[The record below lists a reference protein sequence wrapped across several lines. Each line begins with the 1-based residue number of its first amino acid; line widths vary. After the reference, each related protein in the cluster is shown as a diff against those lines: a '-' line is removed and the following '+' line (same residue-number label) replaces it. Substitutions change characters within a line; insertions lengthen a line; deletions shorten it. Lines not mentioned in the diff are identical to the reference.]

1 MKTKYS
7 ITETF
12 LYAMVILT
20 FISVGLVGYFWITY
34 EYKRFKKEKI
44 TLKEE
49 YFAAQKQLIKNET
62 KKVIDYI
69 AFKRSQAEERLRRLR
84 SKGVTQNQQYTEDL
98 ISQIKSEV
106 LSRIDTIKFGDGGY
120 IFAGQWD
127 GLSLTNPA
135 KGRNMIAVTDANGVK
150 IVQELI
156 RVARSGGG
164 YVSYVMPK
172 LDSDVTFDKLSYTMA
187 IPEWQ
192 WYVGAGVNVD
202 KIETVLAAKRAALQ
216 NRVKDHI
223 FKIVAILAS
232 VLLFILLAARFVSNR
247 IKKSFDL
254 FGTFFSKAAT
264 ESAKIESENLPFV
277 EFKSLARAA
286 NRMVRQRNKAE
297 TALRESE
304 KNYRE
309 LVQSANSIIIRMDT
323 EGRVIFFN
331 TYAEDFFGYRQ
342 EEIIGK
348 NVVGTIVPE
357 RDIAGFDLAVMIAD
371 IGSHPERYI
380 ANENENIR
388 RNGERVRVTW
398 MNKAIYDQDG
408 RVSEILCVG
417 IDVTEKWQ
425 LEKRLAQAQKME
437 AIGTLAGGIAHD
449 FNNILSAIIG
459 YTELSLIDIPRSS
472 ALQNNLQ
479 QILKAGGRAKELVRQ
494 ILTFSRQRES
504 ELAPV
509 KVSLIVNEALKLLRA
524 SLPATIKIR
533 HDIKSDM
540 SVLTDPTNIH
550 QVLMNLC
557 TNASFA
563 MQEKGGVLEV
573 SLGDADLDPDFAKQH
588 PDVKPG
594 KFINLTVRDSGCGM
608 TPEVAERIFD
618 PFYTTKEM
626 GKGTGMGLSVVH
638 GIVKGH
644 GGTIIVE
651 SSPGQ
656 GSVFRVFL
664 PAVEAEETYP
674 ADQVQLMITG
684 SARILFVDDEDFQAD
699 IGKRMLERLGYRVT
713 TKTSSVEAL
722 ELFRQSPDEFDLVIT
737 DMTMPDMTGD
747 VLARELIALRP
758 DIPISVCTGY
768 SERIN
773 PQIVKEIGIKEL
785 AMKPVVMKDIARMIQ
800 RVLSKEADGHSK
812 TAKAG

>member
-1 MKTKYS
+1 
-7 ITETF
+7 
-12 LYAMVILT
+12 
-20 FISVGLVGYFWITY
+20 
-34 EYKRFKKEKI
+34 
-44 TLKEE
+44 
-49 YFAAQKQLIKNET
+49 
-62 KKVIDYI
+62 
-69 AFKRSQAEERLRRLR
+69 
-84 SKGVTQNQQYTEDL
+84 
-98 ISQIKSEV
+98 
-106 LSRIDTIKFGDGGY
+106 
-120 IFAGQWD
+120 
-127 GLSLTNPA
+127 
-135 KGRNMIAVTDANGVK
+135 
-150 IVQELI
+150 
-156 RVARSGGG
+156 
-164 YVSYVMPK
+164 
-172 LDSDVTFDKLSYTMA
+172 
-187 IPEWQ
+187 
-192 WYVGAGVNVD
+192 
-202 KIETVLAAKRAALQ
+202 
-216 NRVKDHI
+216 
-223 FKIVAILAS
+223 
-232 VLLFILLAARFVSNR
+232 
-247 IKKSFDL
+247 
-254 FGTFFSKAAT
+254 
-264 ESAKIESENLPFV
+264 
-277 EFKSLARAA
+277 
-286 NRMVRQRNKAE
+286 
-297 TALRESE
+297 
-304 KNYRE
+304 
-309 LVQSANSIIIRMDT
+309 
-323 EGRVIFFN
+323 
-331 TYAEDFFGYRQ
+331 
-342 EEIIGK
+342 
-348 NVVGTIVPE
+348 
-357 RDIAGFDLAVMIAD
+357 
-371 IGSHPERYI
+371 
-380 ANENENIR
+380 
-388 RNGERVRVTW
+388 
-398 MNKAIYDQDG
+398 
-408 RVSEILCVG
+408 
-417 IDVTEKWQ
+417 
-425 LEKRLAQAQKME
+425 
-437 AIGTLAGGIAHD
+437 
-449 FNNILSAIIG
+449 
-459 YTELSLIDIPRSS
+459 
-472 ALQNNLQ
+472 
-479 QILKAGGRAKELVRQ
+479 LKAGGRAKELVRQ
-494 ILTFSRQRES
+494 LLTFSRQRES

-758 DIPISVCTGY
+758 DIPIIVCTGY

-800 RVLSKEADGHSK
+800 RVLSKEADGRSK